1 MKECLPKY
9 HIPYRRI
16 SILFLM
22 SITLD
27 ISLFLI
33 PLAYSQEF
41 HYVSSLSGF
50 GSGNRQLS
58 QPAGIAV
65 DQKGNVYVADTAN
78 NRIQVFS
85 SNGTFISKWGQYGNL
100 GNNSFNSPEGIAVDQ
115 KGNVYVA
122 DTANNKIKVFSSNGT
137 FISTWGRYGS
147 GAGMLKFP
155 EDVAIDPSSG
165 SVYVA
170 DTANNRIQVFS
181 SNGTFIS

>member
-78 NRIQVFS
+78 N
-85 SNGTFISKWGQYGNL
+85 
-100 GNNSFNSPEGIAVDQ
+100 
-115 KGNVYVA
+115 
-122 DTANNKIKVFSSNGT
+122 KIKVFSSNGT

-181 SNGTFIS
+181 SNGTFIR